1 MQLVRLLGD
10 EFEVPDD
17 IDDDDDDGD
26 NQLAMATDM
35 LDEGSEDWEDEDDAE
50 EQPNEGAGG

>member
-1 MQLVRLLGD
+1 MRLLGD